1 MTTDHHHLR
10 VLIANE
16 REDRIAL
23 VTTLVAALGHTV
35 IAGSTNVVEVGALT
49 ASEHPDVA
57 LVGLGTSS
65 AHALELI
72 ERIVREA
79 DCPVIAVLEG
89 HDPTFVDEA
98 AKRGVFAYI
107 VDGAPE
113 ELQSALDITL
123 RRFAEYHN
131 LQGAFGRRAQ
141 TERAKG
147 ILMERYQID
156 ERQAFEMLRD
166 HARHSGQKLVHV
178 AQAVLDG
185 HLLLPAKPGTPSAA
199 ARGPR
204 AAVPARRPLA
214 SGRKRSALDSD
225 LPARAPGRHIA
236 TPASGGAG
244 RALRGETRR
253 IGEVWDGE
261 AWQIAPWRSGQHER
275 PPGQSAR
282 ALPALQ
288 QPVDL
293 RPCKPTA
300 AITASSSIVTARSA
314 GTATGS

>member
-1 MTTDHHHLR
+1 MTNHQLR

-23 VTTLVAALGHTV
+23 VTTLVAALGHIV
-35 IAGSTNVVEVGALT
+35 IAGSTNVADVGALT

-89 HDPTFVDEA
+89 RDRDFVNEA

-107 VDGAPE
+107 VDSTAE

-123 RRFAEYHN
+123 RRFSEYHN

-147 ILMERYQID
+147 ILMERNQID
-156 ERQAFEMLRD
+156 ERQAFEMMRD
-166 HARHSGQKLVHV
+166 HARHTGQKLIHV

-185 HLLLPAKPGTPSAA
+185 HLLLGPRAKPPSTPSAR
-199 ARGPR
+199 RGD
-204 AAVPARRPLA
+204 PAP
-214 SGRKRSALDSD
+214 
-225 LPARAPGRHIA
+225 
-236 TPASGGAG
+236 
-244 RALRGETRR
+244 
-253 IGEVWDGE
+253 
-261 AWQIAPWRSGQHER
+261 
-275 PPGQSAR
+275 
-282 ALPALQ
+282 
-288 QPVDL
+288 
-293 RPCKPTA
+293 
-300 AITASSSIVTARSA
+300 
-314 GTATGS
+314 

>member
-1 MTTDHHHLR
+1 MIAHPLR

-16 REDRIAL
+16 REDRIEL
-23 VTTLVAALGHTV
+23 VTKLVAELGHAV
-35 IAGSTNVVEVGALT
+35 IAGSTNVAEVGALT
-49 ASEHPDVA
+49 SNEHPDVA

-65 AHALELI
+65 THALELI

-89 HDPTFVDEA
+89 HDPAFVDEA

-107 VDGAPE
+107 VDGSPA

-156 ERQAFEMLRD
+156 ERHAFEMLRD
-166 HARHSGQKLVHV
+166 HARHSGQKLVYV

-185 HLLLPAKPGTPSAA
+185 HLLLPASAT
-199 ARGPR
+199 G
-204 AAVPARRPLA
+204 
-214 SGRKRSALDSD
+214 
-225 LPARAPGRHIA
+225 
-236 TPASGGAG
+236 
-244 RALRGETRR
+244 
-253 IGEVWDGE
+253 DG
-261 AWQIAPWRSGQHER
+261 H
-275 PPGQSAR
+275 
-282 ALPALQ
+282 
-288 QPVDL
+288 
-293 RPCKPTA
+293 
-300 AITASSSIVTARSA
+300 
-314 GTATGS
+314 GTAPSIRSKEPGPEPEGVP